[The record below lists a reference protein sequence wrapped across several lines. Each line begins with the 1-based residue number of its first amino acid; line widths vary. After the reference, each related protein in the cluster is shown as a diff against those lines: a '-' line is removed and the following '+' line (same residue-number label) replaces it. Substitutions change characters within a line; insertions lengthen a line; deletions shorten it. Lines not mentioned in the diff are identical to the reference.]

1 MTMISLNLQYNH
13 VQRFIQIK
21 KQAAMM
27 AQKPISR
34 SGTGS
39 ISASGFLP
47 AQVCKLVL
55 SSTTNSNEV
64 APNAVIQLN
73 KNNNRNEE
81 QATTEV
87 RNFKNLIGPY
97 EIGHAQSRRSIQT
110 VKMKRSGRFSSA
122 LLNRLLLTDKT
133 IYCIE
138 SRRAIHFGP

>member
-1 MTMISLNLQYNH
+1 MTSDDLLTPRRRTKELSRNDANYN
-13 VQRFIQIK
+13 VFIQIK

-87 RNFKNLIGPY
+87 RN
-97 EIGHAQSRRSIQT
+97 S
-110 VKMKRSGRFSSA
+110 
-122 LLNRLLLTDKT
+122 
-133 IYCIE
+133 
-138 SRRAIHFGP
+138 

>member
-1 MTMISLNLQYNH
+1 
-13 VQRFIQIK
+13 
-21 KQAAMM
+21 M

-87 RNFKNLIGPY
+87 RNSLNLIGTNDV
-97 EIGHAQSRRSIQT
+97 IGHNGLNQKLT
-110 VKMKRSGRFSSA
+110 VMGKVNGLS
-122 LLNRLLLTDKT
+122 
-133 IYCIE
+133 
-138 SRRAIHFGP
+138 

>member
-1 MTMISLNLQYNH
+1 
-13 VQRFIQIK
+13 
-21 KQAAMM
+21 M

-87 RNFKNLIGPY
+87 RNYKNPICPN
-97 EIGHAQSRRSIQT
+97 EIGHEQSRRSIQT
-110 VKMKRSGRFSSA
+110 VKMSRS
-122 LLNRLLLTDKT
+122 
-133 IYCIE
+133 
-138 SRRAIHFGP
+138 

>member
-1 MTMISLNLQYNH
+1 
-13 VQRFIQIK
+13 
-21 KQAAMM
+21 M

-34 SGTGS
+34 TGSGS

-81 QATTEV
+81 QTATEV
-87 RNFKNLIGPY
+87 RLVMIVWNGVICLWVCLTFLSVNVFLDDANSHKFCHGP
-97 EIGHAQSRRSIQT
+97 
-110 VKMKRSGRFSSA
+110 RFIDYFSFS
-122 LLNRLLLTDKT
+122 TFTSFD
-133 IYCIE
+133 
-138 SRRAIHFGP
+138 

>member
-1 MTMISLNLQYNH
+1 MISTWVFIGSSKND
-13 VQRFIQIK
+13 FIQIK

-34 SGTGS
+34 TGSGS

-81 QATTEV
+81 QAATEV
-87 RNFKNLIGPY
+87 RFLLA
-97 EIGHAQSRRSIQT
+97 HQS
-110 VKMKRSGRFSSA
+110 
-122 LLNRLLLTDKT
+122 
-133 IYCIE
+133 E
-138 SRRAIHFGP
+138 

>member
-1 MTMISLNLQYNH
+1 
-13 VQRFIQIK
+13 
-21 KQAAMM
+21 M

-87 RNFKNLIGPY
+87 RNSRNLIGPNDVMVGQFF
-97 EIGHAQSRRSIQT
+97 GHHSLSQKLT
-110 VKMKRSGRFSSA
+110 VMGKENA
-122 LLNRLLLTDKT
+122 L
-133 IYCIE
+133 
-138 SRRAIHFGP
+138 S

>member
-1 MTMISLNLQYNH
+1 
-13 VQRFIQIK
+13 
-21 KQAAMM
+21 M

-87 RNFKNLIGPY
+87 RNYKFFLVQMRLVMNKIDGR
-97 EIGHAQSRRSIQT
+97 SRRS
-110 VKMKRSGRFSSA
+110 KCRELDGPLR
-122 LLNRLLLTDKT
+122 
-133 IYCIE
+133 
-138 SRRAIHFGP
+138 HF

>member
-1 MTMISLNLQYNH
+1 MTMISLNLQYKQ

-87 RNFKNLIGPY
+87 RIFI
-97 EIGHAQSRRSIQT
+97 SI
-110 VKMKRSGRFSSA
+110 S
-122 LLNRLLLTDKT
+122 
-133 IYCIE
+133 
-138 SRRAIHFGP
+138 